1 MERCVR
7 EETDK
12 VGSFI
17 NQVVEKHVSNMSY
30 LDVFVDKTLFIHAK
44 YVVGYDFECH
54 TLEIPRIIKL
64 QELLYTNSFT
74 IKTK

>member
-1 MERCVR
+1 MGRCVR

-17 NQVVEKHVSNMSY
+17 NQVVERHVSNMSY
-30 LDVFVDKTLFIHAK
+30 LDVFVDKNMFIHAK

-54 TLEIPRIIKL
+54 ILEIPRIIKL
-64 QELLYTNSFT
+64 EELLYTNSFT